1 MFELGNVKQIEDAL
15 KGKTGLLE
23 QYEEELIKRIA
34 IVETEFNHDMKLPAF
49 SKGLWI
55 LLVVASCVTLALL
68 FV

>member
-1 MFELGNVKQIEDAL
+1 MLELGNVKQIEDAL

-23 QYEEELIKRIA
+23 EFEKELITRIA
-34 IVETEFNHDMKLPAF
+34 VVETEFNQDMKLPAF

-55 LLVVASCVTLALL
+55 LLIAASCVTVALL